1 MSKRIYNLVDLNK
14 FQREFGEWADTVF
27 GRSRGAVGPLNH
39 LKKELVELEEALTA
53 LPPFVE
59 QEEGI
64 SGWQE
69 KENIRR
75 AHILEEYA
83 DCFLLLINSA
93 YIQGIDMRTLMQAAA
108 EKFEVCKNREWG
120 PVNDEGFAEHIR
132 EGE

>member
-14 FQREFGEWADTVF
+14 FQKEHGEWANSVF
-27 GRSRGAVGPLNH
+27 GTGRGPMGPLNH
-39 LKKELVELEEALTA
+39 LKEEINELEKALVMVTYSD
-53 LPPFVE
+53 VNE
-59 QEEGI
+59 QPTEMVA
-64 SGWQE
+64 QLQ
-69 KENIRR
+69 
-75 AHILEEYA
+75 ADALEEYA

-93 YIQGIDMRTLMQAAA
+93 FMQGIDMRTLMQAAA